1 MRKKNKKFKMT
12 GGFTPEEN
20 EELNVLGFTPEHIQ
34 ILENTGIGLHI
45 IKIAI
50 NQTNPDTNAKFTPQE
65 LIDSINGANEEIENI
80 DENEAV
86 NNEDQAQDGIEED
99 QNDMMNQ
106 NQDGIEED
114 QNDIMNQNQD
124 GIAQNQ
130 DGIAQ
135 DQVFIEQG
143 PGLEMADFEPDSPR
157 SVTEL
162 GGRKTK
168 RRRKTAKKRRKT
180 MKNKKTMKKS
190 KNRKTEKKRK
200 TKRRKQR
207 GGNCYGNGVGANAY
221 DPNYSI
227 YNTNQLQMF
236 PYRPN

>member
-1 MRKKNKKFKMT
+1 MPRQMRKKNKKFKMT

-65 LIDSINGANEEIENI
+65 LIDSIIGANEEIENI

-86 NNEDQAQDGIEED
+86 NNEDQAQDGIEEV
-99 QNDMMNQ
+99 QNDMMN
-106 NQDGIEED
+106 
-114 QNDIMNQNQD
+114 
-124 GIAQNQ
+124 QNQ